1 MFAERELAW
10 RIFAE
15 EFNRADL
22 QHSEGDDRSPNYV
35 ITPTG
40 AKCNRLFVVG
50 VATEVEDIG
59 DDLWRARVADPT
71 GLFLIYA
78 GQYQPEAVAFLSD
91 SDLQVPSIVAVVGKA
106 RTYEQEGTIYASI
119 RPEETNL
126 ASMDVR
132 DRWVLNT
139 AERSMERIN
148 AMRLALSS
156 GLEGDELRV
165 HLGENVGEGL
175 VDGVMR
181 ALAHYPITEGYLD
194 RLAEVVVDAMKSI
207 LSKEKPVPEPKEIV
221 FGLLEKLD
229 LGEGVS
235 YSDVIDAALGS
246 GLSETM
252 IEDAVRELM
261 GEGRCY
267 EPKIGVLKKV

>member
-15 EFNRADL
+15 EFNRADI
-22 QHSEGDDRSPNYV
+22 QCSEGDDRAPNYV

-50 VATEVEDIG
+50 VATEVEEIG
-59 DDLWRARVADPT
+59 EELWRARIADPT
-71 GLFLIYA
+71 GSFSIYA
-78 GQYQPEAVAFLSD
+78 GQYQPEAVTLL

-106 RTYEQEGTIYASI
+106 RIYEQEGTIYASI
-119 RPEETNL
+119 RPEEINL
-126 ASMDVR
+126 TSMDVR

-148 AMRLALSS
+148 AMRLTLSS

-175 VDGVMR
+175 ADGVMR
-181 ALAHYPITEGYLD
+181 ALAHYPITEEYLD
-194 RLAEVVVDAMKSI
+194 RLAEVVVDAVKSI
-207 LSKEKPVPEPKEIV
+207 LPEVEKPSQELKEIV

-229 LGEGVS
+229 LGDGVS